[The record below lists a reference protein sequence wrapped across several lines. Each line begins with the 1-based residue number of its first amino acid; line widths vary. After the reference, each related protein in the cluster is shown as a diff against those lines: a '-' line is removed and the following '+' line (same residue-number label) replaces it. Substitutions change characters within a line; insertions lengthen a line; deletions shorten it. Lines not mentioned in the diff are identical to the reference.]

1 ESTQELNLE
10 VIASDDV
17 QDVRNRGQ
25 RKSSIMSRTTRER
38 RRSNPV
44 SVRFADTPVLVQYV
58 GSPPSYPLRR
68 SSLPLI
74 PNVLKIYLENGQ
86 TRSFLYNSR
95 TVVKDMFASLADK
108 IGLKRLDRFA
118 FVLQATQTLNDY
130 IVQANERVSQVYARR
145 NCNSSAWLSKL
156 LLIFAPKDIHLFLK
170 EDPVAFDYFY
180 RQMCSQVVEGRF
192 GWELKY
198 DTAIKLAALHLQQY
212 ALEEKIG
219 KGGKISVKAIE
230 REVGSLENFVPTA
243 LIDTMQKKDLQRI
256 LTQQIKQTRN
266 LCPPGQKYISPL
278 QAKLQYLKICSEMK
292 TYGGKQFNAVVVDPT
307 AEDQKFFQDQK
318 INSVIF
324 VGPNIGLAQVT
335 NPRSF
340 SMHQIAEFSQINGL
354 VITPHTEG
362 KQNIKLF
369 LNNGK
374 SVTLIMGPIFETR
387 DLVYLISGYHKHL
400 VENARPLSVIDM
412 TSPADVEEPV
422 DEEVPSYS
430 DIHQV
435 LLDDCSYRRNGN
447 ENDEDVRQIAFR
459 QRPDFEN
466 SELYSLADHSKNTQP
481 PTRLSNGS
489 VKTHLSILVNNNQ
502 SLNSIEEEAL
512 SLTSPKSGILL
523 SPEKRTYMNGV
534 REPKRKSFMLLSD
547 DLTSESTDEERT
559 DDVKTASLDKE
570 QDTKNGSDSLMT
582 NATKSPVRNHSSIH
596 VSSPSHNSEHVEP
609 MDNSGDLY
617 NGDIM
622 GHVHEVQVD
631 IPLTPSL
638 PSSVSNTSDE
648 ISSLSSNS
656 SRTSPLTISSAL
668 LLKHQTSKE
677 VVLVSGGSSPTT
689 DADASMENSSEEK
702 NNEKVH
708 ACDTKTNDTTT
719 DPEASMENSSEEKN
733 NEEVHACDTK
743 TNGTTT
749 NPGTSMENS
758 SEEKNNEEVH
768 DCDTKTNNIIGSE
781 SPAEEIQTNGTD
793 ACDGNTLG
801 ISNTAVTKDNNLQN
815 GSSLSEVQVNGDIKT
830 LPFKQKR
837 RRSSGYIAYN
847 GGFRQDLHVPECI
860 IHDDITLT
868 IDQATEDNKSN
879 SSSQEQSTSR
889 SDACDHALKTF
900 YSLKTKLNTLKHSI
914 RPVRTNNEI
923 VRSRKQSMIEI
934 IGVLEECNEQIKDLT
949 TADEKD
955 VVEAILRTRSS
966 LSQLTESCTLAYN
979 AQYSMKHFTTDL
991 IESIDKHIDVLI
1003 TTDAW
1008 NTTPVSDLTRELHK
1022 DKCELVH
1029 DSLESLR
1036 KSINKL

>member
-1 ESTQELNLE
+1 M
-10 VIASDDV
+10 I
-17 QDVRNRGQ
+17 
-25 RKSSIMSRTTRER
+25 SSIS
-38 RRSNPV
+38 
-44 SVRFADTPVLVQYV
+44 
-58 GSPPSYPLRR
+58 
-68 SSLPLI
+68 
-74 PNVLKIYLENGQ
+74 
-86 TRSFLYNSR
+86 
-95 TVVKDMFASLADK
+95 
-108 IGLKRLDRFA
+108 
-118 FVLQATQTLNDY
+118 
-130 IVQANERVSQVYARR
+130 IV
-145 NCNSSAWLSKL
+145 
-156 LLIFAPKDIHLFLK
+156 
-170 EDPVAFDYFY
+170 
-180 RQMCSQVVEGRF
+180 
-192 GWELKY
+192 
-198 DTAIKLAALHLQQY
+198 
-212 ALEEKIG
+212 
-219 KGGKISVKAIE
+219 
-230 REVGSLENFVPTA
+230 
-243 LIDTMQKKDLQRI
+243 
-256 LTQQIKQTRN
+256 
-266 LCPPGQKYISPL
+266 
-278 QAKLQYLKICSEMK
+278 
-292 TYGGKQFNAVVVDPT
+292 
-307 AEDQKFFQDQK
+307 
-318 INSVIF
+318 
-324 VGPNIGLAQVT
+324 
-335 NPRSF
+335 
-340 SMHQIAEFSQINGL
+340 
-354 VITPHTEG
+354 
-362 KQNIKLF
+362 
-369 LNNGK
+369 
-374 SVTLIMGPIFETR
+374 
-387 DLVYLISGYHKHL
+387 
-400 VENARPLSVIDM
+400 
-412 TSPADVEEPV
+412 
-422 DEEVPSYS
+422 VPSYS
-430 DIHQV
+430 DTHQV

-447 ENDEDVRQIAFR
+447 ENDEDVRKIAFR

-466 SELYSLADHSKNTQP
+466 SELYSLADNSKNTQP

-502 SLNSIEEEAL
+502 DLNSIEEEAL
-512 SLTSPKSGILL
+512 SVTSPKSGILL
-523 SPEKRTYMNGV
+523 SPEKGTYMNGV
-534 REPKRKSFMLLSD
+534 RELKRKSFMRLSD

-582 NATKSPVRNHSSIH
+582 NTTKSPVRNHSSIH

-638 PSSVSNTSDE
+638 PSSVSNTSDD

-677 VVLVSGGSSPTT
+677 VVLVNGDSSPTT
-689 DADASMENSSEEK
+689 DED
-702 NNEKVH
+702 
-708 ACDTKTNDTTT
+708 
-719 DPEASMENSSEEKN
+719 ASMENSSEEKN

-743 TNGTTT
+743 TNDTTSDPEASMENSSEEKKNEEVHACDTKTNGTTT
-749 NPGTSMENS
+749 DPEASMEKSSEEKNSEEVHDCDTKTNDTTTDADASMENS

-801 ISNTAVTKDNNLQN
+801 ISNTAVTKDNSLQN
-815 GSSLSEVQVNGDIKT
+815 GSSPSEVQVNGDIKT
-830 LPFKQKR
+830 LPFKQRR

-847 GGFRQDLHVPECI
+847 GGIRQDLHVPECI

-879 SSSQEQSTSR
+879 GSSQEQSTSR

-955 VVEAILRTRSS
+955 VVKAILRTRSS

-979 AQYSMKHFTTDL
+979 AQYSMKHFTSDL